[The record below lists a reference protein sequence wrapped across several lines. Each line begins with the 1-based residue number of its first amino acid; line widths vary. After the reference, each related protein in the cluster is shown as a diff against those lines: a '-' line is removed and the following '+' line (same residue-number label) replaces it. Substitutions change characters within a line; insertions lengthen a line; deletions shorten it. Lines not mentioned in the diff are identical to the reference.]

1 MPEIGLKIILVEIA
15 LEMFE
20 TATKRQREWISPE
33 SEYTGFACMSWKG
46 ALPRRF
52 LIGLMY

>member
-20 TATKRQREWISPE
+20 IAAKRQRERLDPE
-33 SEYTGFACMSWKG
+33 PE
-46 ALPRRF
+46 
-52 LIGLMY
+52 